1 MNTIDRVK
9 GIVADQLGLD
19 ADQVAAEARIKD
31 DLGADSLDMVELIM
45 ELEEAFGMKIAEEDM
60 RQILTIQDVVDYIEK
75 NRG

>member
-1 MNTIDRVK
+1 VNTIDRVK